1 MAKKF
6 LFFFLTLLINYILLT
21 FLVFLFS
28 YFSLVNGKTYDFFW
42 VKSIQ
47 EKLYMR
53 GLRNIWQYN
62 NNCINF
68 DKDLL
73 YVPKDGECVFNNFEF
88 NTTLN
93 FKDGIRSNGDNSQLT
108 DRNSIILLG
117 DSIAMGWGVNDNQ
130 TFASHLQNLTNRKVY
145 NMGISSYGTVRELK
159 KLINSNIYKTSKT
172 ILIQYHYN
180 DLFENK
186 YLDSNKVYTLEE
198 FERNF
203 KSNSA
208 KLDKTIF
215 FLKMFKT
222 SLRLSFADLF
232 DKLNPSANY
241 YYIDF
246 EEHIKLLEKLIYEN
260 LDYSNK
266 KIIVFFIKE
275 PNMKISNFPVSNKNI
290 EYILI
295 ELDKKDF
302 FIIDEHPNEIGHFEI
317 ANKINKNL

>member
-1 MAKKF
+1 M
-6 LFFFLTLLINYILLT
+6 
-21 FLVFLFS
+21 
-28 YFSLVNGKTYDFFW
+28 
-42 VKSIQ
+42 
-47 EKLYMR
+47 
-53 GLRNIWQYN
+53 
-62 NNCINF
+62 
-68 DKDLL
+68 
-73 YVPKDGECVFNNFEF
+73 
-88 NTTLN
+88 
-93 FKDGIRSNGDNSQLT
+93 
-108 DRNSIILLG
+108 
-117 DSIAMGWGVNDNQ
+117 
-130 TFASHLQNLTNRKVY
+130 
-145 NMGISSYGTVRELK
+145 
-159 KLINSNIYKTSKT
+159 
-172 ILIQYHYN
+172 
-180 DLFENK
+180 
-186 YLDSNKVYTLEE
+186 DSNKVYTLEE

-260 LDYSNK
+260 LDYLNK

-295 ELDKKDF
+295 ELNKKDF
-302 FIIDEHPNEIGHFEI
+302 FIIDEHPNEVGHFEI